1 MIGIKLGILLVGFV
15 YAGLLPYVIR
25 KVLQHIDIDLNV
37 RTLSFLGN
45 KSLYDPK
52 YAKAYKR
59 LLFAAALITY
69 LFFWLLSR
77 YYNLGRYEAFMQY
90 IDYSFAL
97 ITLLAFIPHN
107 IEPYSLKTPG
117 PTIRRLLHNL
127 LAVFLFLA
135 LPILIFLFQ
144 FAILDDYRFLGI
156 AGLVIISASVVTVV
170 LSGIRNGINGFTEIL
185 FINGI
190 SSWTIFTTIAT
201 FIR

>member
-59 LLFAAALITY
+59 LLFAAALLTY

-170 LSGIRNGINGFTEIL
+170 LSGIRYGINGFTEIL

>member
-15 YAGLLPYVIR
+15 YAGLIPYVIR

-59 LLFAAALITY
+59 LLFAAALLTY

>member
-1 MIGIKLGILLVGFV
+1 M
-15 YAGLLPYVIR
+15 
-25 KVLQHIDIDLNV
+25 
-37 RTLSFLGN
+37 
-45 KSLYDPK
+45 YDPR
-52 YAKAYKR
+52 YARAYKR
-59 LLFAAALITY
+59 LLFAAALLTY

-90 IDYSFAL
+90 IDYSFTL

-127 LAVFLFLA
+127 LAVFVFLA
-135 LPILIFLFQ
+135 LPTLIILFQ
-144 FAILDDYRFLGI
+144 IAVMDDYRFLGI
-156 AGLVIISASVVTVV
+156 TGLAIITVSLVIDI
-170 LSGIRNGINGFTEIL
+170 LSIMRHGINGFTEIL

-190 SSWTIFTTIAT
+190 SVWTIFTTIAT

>member
-15 YAGLLPYVIR
+15 YAGLIPYVIR
-25 KVLQHIDIDLNV
+25 KVLQHIDIDLSV

-59 LLFAAALITY
+59 LLFAAALLTY

>member
-59 LLFAAALITY
+59 LLFAAALLTY